1 MKRSLQILIMIV
13 SFMAFN
19 SCKNDDVTFN
29 VYKFDDSKTTATNIT
44 ENSVTLSCELITSE
58 TGKYSF
64 KDTPMGIAIADY
76 PEYFKGQYKSS
87 GWYNVDMGQIR
98 VNSPHLLAGAHSVN
112 FTGLKPNT
120 TYYYA
125 PYIHTT
131 SATNGMII
139 NPIILGE
146 VKSFTTPKHLYTKD
160 EYSGT
165 YTMTYRTDEK
175 SGVQTWKNVKIGQNT
190 TGEIYLQNLPP
201 YGYTAFAYWGEKD
214 GILLGT
220 SEFYSEDDVSTYD
233 GYNVAPIFTPI
244 YYDVSKNE
252 YYDALIDG
260 YSYVNFVMTE
270 KGVIKMTPTE
280 TAGSSGYYSNAFVW
294 IVYRTSTWK
303 AIATSSVI
311 YDVTL
316 TKL

>member
-1 MKRSLQILIMIV
+1 MKRSLQLLIMIV
-13 SFMAFN
+13 SIIALN
-19 SCKNDDVTFN
+19 SCKDGITFSA
-29 VYKFDDSKTTATNIT
+29 YLFDNSKTTADNIT
-44 ENSVTLSCELITSE
+44 ENSAHLSCKVIKTED
-58 TGKYSF
+58 GKQ
-64 KDTPMGIAIADY
+64 TPRTNVLFAVADY
-76 PEYFKGQYKSS
+76 PEYFNGIIKSS
-87 GWYNVDMGQIR
+87 SEHNYYYAYYVGDKSSN
-98 VNSPHLLAGAHSVN
+98 HSRLREGTFEIV
-112 FTGLKPNT
+112 FDGLKPNT

-125 PYIHTT
+125 PYMDG
-131 SATNGMII
+131 AGVEVANCLM
-139 NPIILGE
+139 LGE
-146 VKSFTTPKHLYTKD
+146 VKSFTTSKHLYTKD

-175 SGVQTWKNVKIGQNT
+175 SGVQTWNKVKIGSTT

-201 YGYTAFAYWGEKD
+201 YGYTAYAYWGEKD

-270 KGVIKMTPTE
+270 KGVIKMIPTE

-294 IVYRTSTWK
+294 IVYRISTWK
-303 AIATSSVI
+303 AIATSPVI